1 MALPSKEALAL
12 IGWLAHANEDALH
25 TLARLRNLS
34 ANDLGSLTTLA
45 TALLNDASVG
55 KALAQLPRHQLAA
68 LVAIDQ
74 GVVHPSTTDLEALSR
89 WGLIDMSPPTPQL
102 LFPRSHLS
110 VLERL
115 DMSASEPP
123 TSVEDPLGSEATI
136 TSARLVQAMLAQLG
150 DIVDALAK
158 RAFPAA
164 KTGILSAN
172 GLKALNE
179 TLGSGYDTP
188 RLVALGRAAGLITL
202 GPQGLQATRLGVAWR
217 LHGGDKQWA
226 EVATP
231 WWAHLPE
238 WITSVVPL
246 YPGMNWQS
254 DLALLVEYHYPLLPS
269 SDGVAQ
275 ALEEATL
282 LGVLHQGVATP
293 WGEHLWGAGPDIR
306 IEHHFVEPVEGVY
319 ASEDFTLVA
328 SGPLRHE
335 QRVLLDSL
343 AHREL
348 GGLVPR
354 YRVTSRSIVRALQAG
369 VRPTQVVP
377 LLEQCALTP
386 LPRSIVYVV
395 EDTCR
400 RAGEIELHPS
410 RNGTRVVVATPAL
423 RNELLLDPSLT
434 GLTLRELDDL
444 TLVSPL
450 PVERV
455 NDFILGSRY
464 LALIHHT
471 HLPSSV
477 PEALDVQPSPA
488 STKVHTAVV
497 NLVSSIQ
504 NAAHHGVS
512 PSLGSVLEVAIASKV
527 PLDITVEMPGGEMV
541 SMVMEPRSVAGG
553 RLRGVEVR
561 NSMEKTIPV
570 SSIRQAIPWS
580 ETGS

>member
-1 MALPSKEALAL
+1 
-12 IGWLAHANEDALH
+12 
-25 TLARLRNLS
+25 
-34 ANDLGSLTTLA
+34 
-45 TALLNDASVG
+45 
-55 KALAQLPRHQLAA
+55 
-68 LVAIDQ
+68 
-74 GVVHPSTTDLEALSR
+74 
-89 WGLIDMSPPTPQL
+89 
-102 LFPRSHLS
+102 
-110 VLERL
+110 
-115 DMSASEPP
+115 
-123 TSVEDPLGSEATI
+123 
-136 TSARLVQAMLAQLG
+136 
-150 DIVDALAK
+150 
-158 RAFPAA
+158 
-164 KTGILSAN
+164 
-172 GLKALNE
+172 
-179 TLGSGYDTP
+179 
-188 RLVALGRAAGLITL
+188 
-202 GPQGLQATRLGVAWR
+202 
-217 LHGGDKQWA
+217 
-226 EVATP
+226 
-231 WWAHLPE
+231 
-238 WITSVVPL
+238 
-246 YPGMNWQS
+246 
-254 DLALLVEYHYPLLPS
+254 
-269 SDGVAQ
+269 
-275 ALEEATL
+275 
-282 LGVLHQGVATP
+282 
-293 WGEHLWGAGPDIR
+293 
-306 IEHHFVEPVEGVY
+306 
-319 ASEDFTLVA
+319 
-328 SGPLRHE
+328 
-335 QRVLLDSL
+335 
-343 AHREL
+343 
-348 GGLVPR
+348 
-354 YRVTSRSIVRALQAG
+354 
-369 VRPTQVVP
+369 
-377 LLEQCALTP
+377 
-386 LPRSIVYVV
+386 VYVV